1 MRGLL
6 RGTKYLA
13 AQIQEEICE
22 THATMKELFGMMLIS
37 EKLGME
43 DNVHG
48 WPMYQNQKHM
58 LMALD
63 EHLKKGGASDC
74 IDYSFELYKK
84 ECMDTIDGLMFP
96 DDEKVPMC
104 FGSHDEP
111 PTTNDEA
118 VRRLTEN
125 IKQNYEKMEA
135 LCTTCKAVRSELEA
149 RLTKRAPTPA
159 PAHTHAHT
167 STPAPAPAPGL

>member
-1 MRGLL
+1 MRRLL
-6 RGTKYLA
+6 HGTKYLA

-22 THATMKELFGMMLIS
+22 TQVTMKELFGMMLIS
-37 EKLGME
+37 EKLGIK
-43 DNVHG
+43 DNVNG
-48 WPMYQNQKHM
+48 WLMYQHQKHL

-63 EHLKKGGASDC
+63 QHLKKGSMSDC

-84 ECMDTIDGLMFP
+84 ECMDAIDGLMFP
-96 DDEKVPMC
+96 DDEKVPVC

-125 IKQNYEKMEA
+125 MQKNYDKMEA

-149 RLTKRAPTPA
+149 RLAK
-159 PAHTHAHT
+159 
-167 STPAPAPAPGL
+167 PAPAPGL